1 MASLIPGYNYDI
13 FISYRQKDNK
23 YDGWVTSFV
32 EHLKAE
38 LESTFKEEIS
48 VYFDINPHDGLLET
62 HDVDASLK
70 DKLKCLVFIPII
82 SRTYCDPKSFAW
94 EHEFKAFVEQA
105 SKDKFGLKIKLTSGN
120 VASRVLPIRIHDLDI
135 ADIKICED
143 ILEGVLRGVEFIYKE
158 PGVNRS
164 LTPEDDEKLNLN
176 KTRYRNQIN
185 KVALAINEVIQGL
198 KTEPEWVRLK
208 ERIADE
214 DHKQSVDI
222 TEGAKKKWKNK
233 SDISGKWKIM
243 SVAAVAIIFI
253 IAAIFFYPKIFK
265 KDTLEKLKSSGERI
279 SVAVMPFQNLTNDTI
294 WNVWQDA
301 IQFNLITSLSNYSDE
316 LKVNQAETI
325 KGLLQVNNITNY
337 ASITPALANTI
348 SNKLDAD
355 VLIYGSINQAGS
367 VLRINAQLIDTRTK
381 EVFKSFQIDGEG
393 ENILRVGDSLSSVA
407 TNFLLISRLK
417 QGNVGLTN
425 LVSTNSQE
433 AFRYF
438 IYGRDA
444 YHEAKNKT
452 AIEWFRKALTIDSS
466 FIAAI
471 RYTCYSYRNKGDDK
485 EAKEWCLKLRSKRG
499 IMNIHEQ
506 LLADFQYAV
515 QFETP
520 YDVDRYAQ
528 QLLKLDNQSPEYY
541 GFAGWNFTRLN
552 QFSKAIPYYEK
563 AFEIY
568 DKWGSK
574 PLSFYIY
581 TFLGWSY
588 HETGAFKKER
598 GLYRK
603 AETDFPDNT
612 NIILRQAILALT
624 QKDQEEANRYLKKY
638 ESLLRETST
647 SETIIIHNLGYI
659 YKQANILDKAEEYYR
674 QSQSLEPADPYI
686 LNDLAWF
693 LIDKDR
699 NINEGIELF
708 EQARELNLDD
718 YNYYDG
724 KGYGLLKQGKYKEA
738 FDLLEKAWEVK
749 PEYNHET
756 YLHLE
761 AAKKAVA
768 GQRK

>member
-1 MASLIPGYNYDI
+1 MASLIPGYEYDI

-23 YDGWVTSFV
+23 YDGWVTHFV
-32 EHLKAE
+32 DNLKAE

-70 DKLKCLVFIPII
+70 DKLKCLVFIPIL

-105 SKDKFGLKIKLTSGN
+105 SRDQFGLKIKLPSGN
-120 VASRVLPIRIHDLDI
+120 VASRVLPIRIHDLDL
-135 ADIKICED
+135 ADITLCEE
-143 ILEGVLRGVEFIYKE
+143 ILNGVLRGVEFIYKE

-164 LTPEDDEKLNLN
+164 LTPDDDEKTNHN

-185 KVALAINEVIQGL
+185 KVALAINEIIQGL

-208 ERIADE
+208 ERITDE
-214 DHKQSVDI
+214 DDKQSADL
-222 TEGAKKKWKNK
+222 TEEAKKDGKDR
-233 SDISGKWKIM
+233 SVRSGKWKTISVT
-243 SVAAVAIIFI
+243 SVAVMLI
-253 IAAIFFYPKIFK
+253 IAAIFFFPKIFGK
-265 KDTLEKLKSSGERI
+265 ETLEKLRSSGERI
-279 SVAVMPFQNLTNDTI
+279 SVAVMPFRNMTNDTLL
-294 WNVWQDA
+294 NVWQDA

-316 LKVNQAETI
+316 LKVNQSETI

-337 ASITPALANTI
+337 ASITPPLANTI
-348 SNKLDAD
+348 SNKLNAD
-355 VLIYGSINQAGS
+355 VLVYGSINKAGS

-381 EVFKSFQIDGEG
+381 EVFKSFQIDGKG
-393 ENILRVGDSLSSVA
+393 ENILGAGDSLASVV
-407 TNFLLISRLK
+407 TSFLIISRLE
-417 QGNVGLTN
+417 QENIGLTN
-425 LVSTNSQE
+425 LVSTDSQE

-452 AIEWFRKALTIDSS
+452 AIEWFSKALTIDSD
-466 FIAAI
+466 FVAAI
-471 RYTCYSYRNKGDDK
+471 RYTCYSYRNQGDDK
-485 EAKEWCLKLRSKRG
+485 AAKEWCLKLRSKRG

-528 QLLKLDNQSPEYY
+528 QLLKIDNQSPEYY
-541 GFAGWNFTRLN
+541 GLAGWNLTRLN
-552 QFSKAIPYYEK
+552 QFRKAIPYYEE

-568 DKWGSK
+568 NKWGSK
-574 PLSFYIY
+574 PLSFYYY

-598 GLYRK
+598 ELYRK
-603 AETDFPDNT
+603 AETDFPDNI
-612 NIILRQAILALT
+612 NIISRQAILEIT
-624 QKDQEEANRYLKKY
+624 RRDQEEANRYLTKF
-638 ESLLRETST
+638 ESLLRETSA
-647 SETIIIHNLGYI
+647 SETIILNNLGNI
-659 YKQANILDKAEEYYR
+659 YKQANIPDKAEEYYR
-674 QSQSLEPADPYI
+674 QSHSLEPADPYI

-699 NINEGIELF
+699 NINEGVELF
-708 EQARELNLDD
+708 EQARKLNLDD

-724 KGYGLLKQGKYKEA
+724 KGYGLLKQGKKKEA
-738 FDLLEKAWEVK
+738 LDLLEKAWKAK

-761 AAKKAVA
+761 AARKAA
-768 GQRK
+768 AQQK